1 MSEQINLPRRHKEE
15 AATAMTVVV
24 VKAQQAAE
32 KNDFVAKLFCA
43 K

>member
-1 MSEQINLPRRHKEE
+1 
-15 AATAMTVVV
+15 MTVVV